1 MYSGQSTHVHPL
13 YPSPSRHLH
22 DIALIKLVEKVTMSD
37 KIGTACLNEKNITGS
52 EGYDCEV
59 SGFGKTG
66 GGCM

>member
-1 MYSGQSTHVHPL
+1 M
-13 YPSPSRHLH
+13 
-22 DIALIKLVEKVTMSD
+22 EKVTMSD